1 MKNVFISKIT
11 SQMLQQKS
19 KVFLNEM
26 KNVFISKITSQMLQ
40 QKSKVNNID
49 ISVD

>member
-1 MKNVFISKIT
+1 
-11 SQMLQQKS
+11 MLQQKS

>member
-1 MKNVFISKIT
+1 
-11 SQMLQQKS
+11 MLQQKS

-26 KNVFISKITSQMLQ
+26 KNVFVSKITSQMLQ